1 MIKWHF
7 WARLLLLDICC
18 SFLIQDQKQA
28 TQVLTRSKRGND
40 GIFEETRLRANLER
54 ECYEETCNLE
64 ELGEIWTKSNAG
76 DHDVT
81 GGSATTKL
89 IKTELLRLRS
99 FMSKTKNSDIQS
111 IHYTLLNQPC
121 TVDSETFLLH
131 RSFSVPSVNAT
142 SIIENISQLCNSEY
156 TEKCENGYGRR
167 SCSCKPGNVYI
178 DEYCNK
184 TSASGVTMWI
194 GIVVATCIL
203 LLVIIYLVSKFKKSG
218 GSSDEPDVFE
228 VETVSLAEPS
238 KDVHA

>member
-54 ECYEETCNLE
+54 ECYEETCNPE

-76 DHDVT
+76 DHEVT

-89 IKTELLRLRS
+89 IKTELLRLQT

-142 SIIENISQLCNSEY
+142 SIIENVSQLCNSEY
-156 TEKCENGYGRR
+156 
-167 SCSCKPGNVYI
+167 
-178 DEYCNK
+178 
-184 TSASGVTMWI
+184 SGVLFNT
-194 GIVVATCIL
+194 
-203 LLVIIYLVSKFKKSG
+203 SSERRKS
-218 GSSDEPDVFE
+218 SSSRSVRHEFCVFE
-228 VETVSLAEPS
+228 ILFCVKLCRTTP
-238 KDVHA
+238 K